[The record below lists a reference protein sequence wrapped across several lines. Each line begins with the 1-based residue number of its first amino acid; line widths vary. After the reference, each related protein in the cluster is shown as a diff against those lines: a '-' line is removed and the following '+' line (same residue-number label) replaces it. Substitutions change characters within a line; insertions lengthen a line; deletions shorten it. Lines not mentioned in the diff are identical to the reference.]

1 MFAGLKRWAAP
12 LCAGSAGEGPRPLR
26 RTLWN
31 HLWIVS
37 VENRDNGSTL
47 VAVAVTCR
55 VRFVRGCALKSSFH
69 LSVIALLLLGS
80 GVGFAQNDK
89 PTVVPVESA
98 RAQRLSDRKVPLLD
112 RALRLEDF
120 STMSPADALSARL
133 AEMSEFTQN
142 QPNNGKPPTQR
153 TVAYVGRTRT
163 SLQVAF
169 VCFDT
174 RPEAIRRH
182 LARRENVQGDDNVAI
197 LLDPFADRRHGVL
210 FQVNPLGVQADAA
223 WSETNDPDYSYDQVW
238 DSAAEVTTKGWIAVL
253 SIPFESLRFR
263 SGGLPWGMVMM
274 RNLPRTSETD
284 TWPAISSNTTG
295 TLSQEGTL
303 TGIEGVTGSHNVQLN
318 PYGLVQ
324 NDHELNT
331 QDSANPYF
339 SSRRLEG
346 TVGGDVKAIVK
357 DAIVLDATINPDF
370 SQVESDQPQF
380 TVNQRYAVY
389 FPELRPFFLE
399 NATYFDTPIQ
409 LVYTRNIVHPE
420 FGGRATGK
428 IGRTNIGFLA
438 IDDRAP
444 GEGVSQDDPL
454 HGKKALFGIGR
465 VSEDLGKNSNVGVTY
480 TDEEFAGSWNRIGGV
495 DFSARLNDKWT
506 LNGQEVVSS
515 TKGLDSSYAA
525 GPATKVQIVRQ
536 SHSLDFRDTY
546 RDYSGGFQSQVGFIQ
561 TTAFRQN
568 SDHFNYQWF
577 PKKHVQSIGIEQ
589 QAQFAFDRQGNRIYH
604 YTTVDPFVTLTR
616 STTVATLVGQNSD
629 TLGPSGY
636 ANLTSYKNYTENFGG
651 VVIRSA
657 PVPQVNVNIVALRG
671 GNVNYNPIATVIPSL
686 LDQNFLQALITF
698 QPIGALTIDNTYLLD
713 RDFLTRG
720 GPFVYESQTLRTKL
734 NYQFTRAMSARV
746 IVEYD
751 STLVNPLQTSLVRT
765 KQVGTQALFTW
776 LPHPGTAIYVG
787 YNNDLQN
794 LNHTVCT
801 RLGSMCDP
809 GQPIL
814 GRANG
819 YLNDGRQFFVKVS
832 YLLRF

>member
-1 MFAGLKRWAAP
+1 MIGVTLRLHDWFRCMLVP
-12 LCAGSAGEGPRPLR
+12 GSSSKWLR
-26 RTLWN
+26 TAVMMSLLSLW
-31 HLWIVS
+31 
-37 VENRDNGSTL
+37 
-47 VAVAVTCR
+47 
-55 VRFVRGCALKSSFH
+55 SSISF
-69 LSVIALLLLGS
+69 SQV
-80 GVGFAQNDK
+80 NK
-89 PTVVPVESA
+89 PTVVPNDRTRDA
-98 RAQRLSDRKVPLLD
+98 RLSDRKVPLLP
-112 RALRLEDF
+112 RGLRLEDF
-120 STMSPADALSARL
+120 ATMSPSPSI
-133 AEMSEFTQN
+133 AEQLVEMKDFTQN
-142 QPNNGKPPTQR
+142 EPNNGRPPTQR
-153 TVAYVGRTRT
+153 TEVYLGRTRS

-169 VCFDT
+169 ICFDT

-182 LARRENVQGDDNVAI
+182 LARRENVTADDNVAI

-210 FQVNPLGVQADAA
+210 FQVNPAGVQADAA

-238 DSAAEVTTKGWIAVL
+238 DSAAEVTTRGWIAVM
-253 SIPFESLRFR
+253 SIPYGSLRFR
-263 SGGLPWGMVMM
+263 AGGLPWGVVLM
-274 RNLPRTSETD
+274 RNIPRTSELD

-303 TGIEGVTGSHNVQLN
+303 SGIEGSTGAHHLQLN

-324 NDHELNT
+324 NEHDLNT
-331 QDSANPYF
+331 LDSANPYF
-339 SSRRLEG
+339 SSRRLQG
-346 TVGGDVKAIVK
+346 TVGGDAKAIVK
-357 DAIVLDATINPDF
+357 DSIVLDATINPDY

-380 TVNQRYAVY
+380 TVNQRYPVY

-428 IGRTNIGFLA
+428 IGRTNLGFLA
-438 IDDRAP
+438 IDDRGP
-444 GEGVSQDDPL
+444 GEALGKNDPL
-454 HGKKALFGIGR
+454 YGRKALFGIGR
-465 VSEDLGKNSNVGVTY
+465 VSEDLGKNSNIGAIY

-515 TKGLDSSYAA
+515 TKGLDGSYAA
-525 GPATKVQIVRQ
+525 GPATKLQVVRQ
-536 SHSLDFRDTY
+536 GHSLNFRDSY
-546 RDYSGGFQSQVGFIQ
+546 RDYSGGFQSDVGFIQ

-568 SDHFNYQWF
+568 TDHFDYQWF
-577 PKKHVQSIGIEQ
+577 PRKHVQSIGIEQ

-604 YTTVDPFVTLTR
+604 YTTVDPFVTLSR

-636 ANLTSYKNYTENFGG
+636 STLTYYKNYTENFGG
-651 VVIRSA
+651 VVLRSA
-657 PVPQVNVNIVALRG
+657 PVPQVNLNIVALRG
-671 GNVNYNPIATVIPSL
+671 GNVNYNPLPTAIPGL
-686 LDQNFLQALITF
+686 LDQNFIQALITF
-698 QPIGALTIDNTYLLD
+698 QPIGPLTIDNTYLLD
-713 RDFLTRG
+713 RDFATGG

-751 STLVNPLQTSLVRT
+751 STLANPLQTTLVRT

-794 LNHTVCT
+794 LNHTVCS
-801 RLGSMCDP
+801 RLGTLCDP
-809 GQPIL
+809 AQPIL
-814 GRANG
+814 ARGNG
-819 YLNDGRQFFVKVS
+819 YLNDGRQFFVKAS